1 MSELDLTRQDDQTDI
16 REMFD
21 RLSPAQQQQFM
32 QSFDNQETIL
42 PYQFRRPE
50 NFGQAIGNVFGNL
63 RNQIGIKYGTRPDP
77 SGILANQKYLAS
89 QFDLMRS
96 MDATRKEQ
104 NFRLAMIER
113 GVDPNIAN
121 NASVEVLGD
130 ILKER
135 QSKPFYGPAG
145 NMYTQNKLT
154 GEITKVTDLPKEI
167 QEYYLNENFSQPGP
181 ELNQDQANL
190 IKGETV
196 TSSTP
201 AGFSADRSVPKVG
214 PYESQRR
221 KKLGDTLGEKNQATV
236 LGLGTT
242 YSENSYGAAEQLK
255 RLSDMKTLLEQGTRT
270 GGGQELITGLQ
281 NLGFNLGLTD
291 ADPTMEQVF
300 SGLATGFI
308 LPLAKTLG
316 VNPTDRDME
325 LIGTAA
331 ADLSK
336 TPLGN
341 MIIIQTKMIELERA
355 RLIQREWLDY
365 TENNMESYKFDPTTF
380 KNGWERKLFEI
391 QQSPEFKGADVLRL
405 KAQAA
410 SALNMQPDVNA
421 GLKRFE
427 KKKDE

>member
-1 MSELDLTRQDDQTDI
+1 MSEMDLTRQDDQTDI

-135 QSKPFYGPAG
+135 QSAPFYGPAG
-145 NMYTQNKLT
+145 NMYTQNKTT
-154 GEITKVTDLPKEI
+154 GEIAKVTDLPKEI
-167 QEYYLNENFSQPGP
+167 QEYYLNENFSKTGP

-201 AGFSADRSVPKVG
+201 AGFSADIQVPKIG
-214 PYESQRR
+214 PYESSRR
-221 KKLGDTLGEKNQATV
+221 KKLADTLGEKNQEKV
-236 LGLGTT
+236 LALGDT
-242 YSENSYGAAEQLK
+242 YSKNSYGAAEQLK
-255 RLSDMKTLLEQGTRT
+255 RLSDMTTLLEEGIRT
-270 GGGQELITGLQ
+270 GGGQQFITDIQ

-291 ADPTMEQVF
+291 ADPTNEQVF
-300 SGLATGFI
+300 SAFATGFI

-316 VNPTDRDME
+316 VNPTDKDME
-325 LIGTAA
+325 LIGNQS
-331 ADLSK
+331 ADLAK

-341 MIIIQTKMIELERA
+341 MILIKTKMIELERSK
-355 RLIQREWLDY
+355 LIQKNWLNFVDDNMQDY
-365 TENNMESYKFDPTTF
+365 QSNPTRF
-380 KNGWERKLFEI
+380 KNGWERKLYEI
-391 QQSPEFKGADVLRL
+391 QQSPEFRGADVLILR
-405 KAQAA
+405 AQAA
-410 SALNMQPDVNA
+410 AALNMQPDVNA
-421 GLKRFE
+421 GLKKFE
-427 KKKDE
+427 KKQ